1 MLEDFLTFLDEK
13 YGISY
18 NQLQTVLSIDGASAP
33 FKRQLIHTKAV
44 TKNKELWRYIQI
56 KSFTK
61 KKKEANMSIIKNAF
75 AYDVLTILNEGATMW
90 DGSPNKHRLV
100 KEIEKQRYK
109 NGQLNKLIEND
120 LCDALEYGLVP
131 YYTNCFNLSFPI
143 RKADYKESS
152 HYNDI
157 RKMYGIKK

>member
-1 MLEDFLTFLDEK
+1 MAERIVDGNYNAFGVNKINDELVFTFEGEKEDIHFILNKKQREDLNIEDLRKYKFLDEK

-75 AYDVLTILNEGATMW
+75 AYDVLTIL
-90 DGSPNKHRLV
+90 
-100 KEIEKQRYK
+100 KE
-109 NGQLNKLIEND
+109 ENVGW
-120 LCDALEYGLVP
+120 LHE
-131 YYTNCFNLSFPI
+131 
-143 RKADYKESS
+143 
-152 HYNDI
+152 
-157 RKMYGIKK
+157 